1 MVDKISIVPHCL
13 VIECVRLRMDFLAIP
28 IRLRSA
34 DAAWFR
40 RETKKRPGKQ
50 ADLFRDMRRAYERE
64 QKALKSR
71 DYVAHGLP
79 VEPSQNAG
87 MASGTLPNGLGRGQ
101 DAQNGEGGLK

>member
-71 DYVAHGLP
+71 DYVAHGSP
-79 VEPSQNAG
+79 ASPFQTAQERSHGVEI
-87 MASGTLPNGLGRGQ
+87 AS
-101 DAQNGEGGLK
+101 EGVRTPKTGKGA